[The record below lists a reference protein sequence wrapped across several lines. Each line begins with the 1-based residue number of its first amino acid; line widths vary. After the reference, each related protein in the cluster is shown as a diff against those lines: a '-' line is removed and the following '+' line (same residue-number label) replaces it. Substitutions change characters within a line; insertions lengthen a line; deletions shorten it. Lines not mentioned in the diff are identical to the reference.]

1 MSVLQPIKGE
11 PGRFFVP
18 ALGKVINIVE
28 FREDDKYDTVE
39 ITATAA
45 PFAPPFTIVA
55 GQQFT
60 FFRDLQSKDLI
71 DTNFTTQRRLPA
83 GEEMLIERIGVS
95 VPLARGN
102 VLPFPRDVKKVS
114 ENGYLKFQINRKD
127 VIEGPLVKMPSGY
140 GISGNTVENDQGIVS
155 IGVPATASV
164 ANLRKPQF
172 ITTEH
177 DVDGV
182 LTFQN
187 RAWLNAAAAPA
198 GASQPTLENAVL
210 VKLWLHGLI
219 KSAATK

>member
-1 MSVLQPIKGE
+1 MSVLQPVKGE

-28 FREDDKYDTVE
+28 FREDDKYDTVQ
-39 ITATAA
+39 IVSQ
-45 PFAPPFTIVA
+45 PPLAPPFPITA

-60 FFRDLQSKDLI
+60 FFRDLQGKELI

-95 VPLARGN
+95 IPLAAGN
-102 VLPFPRDVKKVS
+102 VLPFPRDIKKVA
-114 ENGYLKFQINRKD
+114 EDAFLKFQINRKD
-127 VIEGPLVKMPSGY
+127 VIEGPLVKLPIGY
-140 GISGNTVENDQGIVS
+140 GLSGQTQETDQGIVAV
-155 IGVPATASV
+155 GVPATASV

-182 LTFQN
+182 LTFLP
-187 RAWLNAAAAPA
+187 RTWFNAVATPAAV
-198 GASQPTLENAVL
+198 QMPTLENAVL

-219 KSAATK
+219 KAAATK

>member
-1 MSVLQPIKGE
+1 MSVLQPVKGE

-28 FREDDKYDTVE
+28 FREDDKYDT
-39 ITATAA
+39 IAIPHGAIAA
-45 PFAPPFTIVA
+45 GT
-55 GQQFT
+55 QFT
-60 FFRDLQSKDLI
+60 FFRDINNKELI

-95 VPLARGN
+95 VPVATGN
-102 VLPFPRDVKKVS
+102 QAPHPRDVKKIS
-114 ENGYLKFQINRKD
+114 ENGFLTFKINRKD

-140 GISGNTVENDQGIVS
+140 GLSGNTVETDQGIVS

-182 LTFQN
+182 LTFYPRTWFPLAFFPN
-187 RAWLNAAAAPA
+187 V
-198 GASQPTLENAVL
+198 GVTSQLPILDVDCL

-219 KSAATK
+219 KAAATK

>member
-1 MSVLQPIKGE
+1 MSVLQPVKGE

-28 FREDDKYDTVE
+28 FREDDKYDTVQ
-39 ITATAA
+39 IVSQPVA
-45 PFAPPFTIVA
+45 APPFPITA

-60 FFRDLQSKDLI
+60 FFRDLQGKELI

-95 VPLARGN
+95 IPLAVGN
-102 VLPFPRDVKKVS
+102 VLPFPRDIKKVA
-114 ENGYLKFQINRKD
+114 EDGFLKFQINRKD
-127 VIEGPLVKMPSGY
+127 VIEGPLVKLPIGY
-140 GISGNTVENDQGIVS
+140 GLSGQTQETDQGIVAV
-155 IGVPATASV
+155 GVPATASV

-182 LTFQN
+182 LTFLPRN
-187 RAWLNAAAAPA
+187 WLQAPAIAAP
-198 GASQPTLENAVL
+198 QQMPTLENTVL

-219 KSAATK
+219 KAAATK

>member
-28 FREDDKYDTVE
+28 FREDDKYDTIE
-39 ITATAA
+39 INAST
-45 PFAPPFTIVA
+45 PVVPPFTVTA

-60 FFRDLQSKDLI
+60 FFRDLQNKELI

-95 VPLARGN
+95 VPTARGN
-102 VLPFPRDVKKVS
+102 ITSKPSDIKKVA
-114 ENGYLKFQINRKD
+114 ENAYLKFQINRKD
-127 VIEGPLVKMPSGY
+127 VIEGPLIKLPSGY
-140 GISGNTVENDQGIVS
+140 GLSGNTVETDQGIVS

-182 LTFQN
+182 MTFLS
-187 RAWLNAAAAPA
+187 RTWLNTVTATAA
-198 GASQPTLENAVL
+198 SQQPTLESPVL